1 MIRIA
6 PSFFDFELHRQMEH
20 LHETPAW
27 VIASMDSGVKA
38 GATIVAM
45 NSGSIWRGIQNLL
58 LPALELGLGAAA
70 INVPTSANY
79 ELC

>member
-1 MIRIA
+1 
-6 PSFFDFELHRQMEH
+6 MEH

-58 LPALELGLGAAA
+58 LPALELGLGLGLGAAA